1 MRTERA
7 FYGRVDVGGGVV
19 CVTRVSVTGGVSPI
33 VVVGGSGDAG
43 CPVTF
48 FPSAPL
54 LGSGDAFGMPC
65 AVGVPVELVT
75 GRVIAGGWF

>member
-7 FYGRVDVGGGVV
+7 FYGRVDVGGDV
-19 CVTRVSVTGGVSPI
+19 CVARVSVTGGVSPT
-33 VVVGGSGDAG
+33 VVVGETGDAG

-54 LGSGDAFGMPC
+54 LGSGAAFGIPC